1 MGRTAPKPG
10 GGMGNP
16 FGGDWFSQGQ
26 QKKR

>member
-16 FGGDWFSQGQ
+16 FGGDWFSQAQG
-26 QKKR
+26 KRK